1 MSYHFEEAV
10 IAETQTLLDTSK
22 NPTPNNIYLRM
33 QDLVEKPMLQH
44 ILRITA
50 GNQSK
55 AAEILG
61 INRATLRTKM
71 KRHNLI

>member
-1 MSYHFEEAV
+1 MSYLFKEAV

-22 NPTPNNIYLRM
+22 TQTQNNVYQKML
-33 QDLVEKPMLQH
+33 DLVEKPMILH
-44 ILRITA
+44 ILRTTG
-50 GNQSK
+50 GNQSQ
-55 AAEILG
+55 AANILG